1 MKSKLFILTAAMVS
15 AMTLSSCL
23 GDSEDFDYPDY
34 ERIVTV
40 GSGATKL
47 LSDDNIIL
55 KPVNTIT
62 GLDKVERAV
71 VSFHMY
77 PKNLKGT
84 ELKEGETYD
93 VELDPNFSFS
103 VPTSAVIN
111 LRNNE
116 VAKDS
121 LVNTQTPIIN
131 VAGMNVKN
139 GYLTAS
145 LIFAMRQYAPYYVDM
160 AYDSETDVDLETN
173 TITFTLYYDNKSVTS
188 NTQVNYPFC
197 FRMPAALYLKF
208 KDASSI
214 NVVLRFMQGIG
225 GEMGEMRCT
234 MKPEDFNIPNF

>member
-103 VPTSAVIN
+103 VPT
-111 LRNNE
+111 
-116 VAKDS
+116 
-121 LVNTQTPIIN
+121 
-131 VAGMNVKN
+131 
-139 GYLTAS
+139 
-145 LIFAMRQYAPYYVDM
+145 
-160 AYDSETDVDLETN
+160 
-173 TITFTLYYDNKSVTS
+173 TF
-188 NTQVNYPFC
+188 
-197 FRMPAALYLKF
+197 
-208 KDASSI
+208 
-214 NVVLRFMQGIG
+214 
-225 GEMGEMRCT
+225 
-234 MKPEDFNIPNF
+234 